1 MIQASLY
8 GRLGRDPKPGTTK
21 AGKPMA
27 TVSIAV
33 DTGQEPG
40 TETLWVNVLCFGA
53 LAETLQRHRQG
64 DMIATM
70 GKLTRSRYT
79 GQDGQERESW
89 SLLADGLHS
98 SRTVRPAGRKAQDAS
113 GGGGGQAREAR
124 SGAADARHGP
134 GSVRPGDSDGGA
146 WQPGTAAEFDDD
158 VAF

>member
-1 MIQASLY
+1 MIQASIY

-21 AGKPMA
+21 AGNPMA
-27 TVSIAV
+27 RVSIAV
-33 DTGQEPG
+33 DAGQEPG

-53 LAETLQRHRQG
+53 LAEVLQGHQQG

-70 GKLTRSRYT
+70 GKLTRSRYA

-89 SLLADGLHS
+89 SLLADALHS
-98 SRTVRPAGRKAQDAS
+98 SRTVRPAGRKGQGAS
-113 GGGGGQAREAR
+113 CGGQGREAR

-134 GSVRPGDSDGGA
+134 GSVQPGDSGGGA
-146 WQPGTAAEFDDD
+146 RQPGPAVEFDDE